1 MKLYSFLLLVADDSS
16 LKIIRGKDGKKL
28 GIYEAS

>member
-1 MKLYSFLLLVADDSS
+1 LLLVADDSS